1 MAEQYFTAAT
11 FKFQRDLAKNNNR
24 AWFNANKQ
32 RYENV
37 LRDPFLR
44 LIEDMQAPL
53 AKIST
58 HYRADPRP
66 SGGSLFRI
74 YRDTRFR
81 NDKTPY
87 KTWAGARFGHERRRE
102 IEAPSFYLHIQQR
115 DSFAG
120 GGLWHPEPP
129 TLKKIREFLSD
140 NPAAWKKA
148 VHGKAF
154 RERFEFWGEAL
165 TRPPK
170 GFPADHPAIDLI
182 RCKQWGLSTT
192 LPVGAAQRK
201 DFARVVEKH
210 FRLLAPMVD
219 ALNTPIAAAA
229 APKRKVL
236 FGLH

>member
-1 MAEQYFTAAT
+1 MGQQYFTAAT

-24 AWFNANKQ
+24 TWFAANKA
-32 RYENV
+32 RYEDV

-53 AKIST
+53 AKISR
-58 HYRADPRP
+58 HYRADPKP

-102 IEAPSFYLHIQQR
+102 IAAPSFYLHIQQR

-129 TLKKIREFLSD
+129 TLKKIREFLAD

-148 VHGKAF
+148 VYGKPF

-165 TRPPK
+165 TRPPR
-170 GFPADHPAIDLI
+170 GFDPQHELIEDIKRRNFAAGATIADSIVTSDEL
-182 RCKQWGLSTT
+182 
-192 LPVGAAQRK
+192 LPT
-201 DFARVVEKH
+201 VVDTFK
-210 FRLLAPMVD
+210 RIAPMID
-219 ALNTPIAAAA
+219 YLCAALE
-229 APKRKVL
+229 L
-236 FGLH
+236 EF